1 MHAII
6 ESSWVGK
13 GQLES
18 WLVGSRHGNS
28 SEVFV
33 LAVLRDIYTS
43 EADIARWL
51 AIPRQEFD
59 GRSARQLLRTHRGL
73 EVELLVVREW
83 NRQERTR

>member
-1 MHAII
+1 MYATI
-6 ESSWVGK
+6 ESGWVGK
-13 GQLES
+13 GQLQS
-18 WLVGSRHGNS
+18 WLIGQRPVNS
-28 SEVFV
+28 DEFV
-33 LAVLRDIYTS
+33 LAVLHDIYWS

-59 GRSARQLLRTHRGL
+59 GRSARELMRTHRAL

>member
-1 MHAII
+1 MQATV
-6 ESSWVGK
+6 ESGWVGK

-18 WLVGSRHGNS
+18 WLIGSRDETS
-28 SEVFV
+28 SEEFV
-33 LAVLRDIYTS
+33 LAVLRDIYAS
-43 EADIARWL
+43 ETDIARWL

-59 GRSARQLLRTHRGL
+59 GRSARNLLRTHRAL

>member
-1 MHAII
+1 MQATV
-6 ESSWVGK
+6 ESGWVGK

-18 WLVGSRHGNS
+18 WLIGSREETSG
-28 SEVFV
+28 EAFV

-43 EADIARWL
+43 ETDIARWL

-59 GRSARQLLRTHRGL
+59 GRSARSLLRTHRAL

-83 NRQERTR
+83 NRQER